1 MAAAATAAAS
11 PVEGLTGGGGGG
23 GGGVDGLFVE
33 LWRAC
38 AGPLVTVPAVGERV
52 FYLPQGHI
60 EQVRRRR
67 RRCSAERENLPLL
80 LSPTRAGWGRAA
92 CVAQQQPAAAAAG
105 TQTDVAFIALLLRLH
120 KSHPDLLRRFLF
132 SPPPP
137 QVWGF
142 TGERAWTW
150 RRAELWGFF
159 QFSERFG
166 EGGEERWWM

>member
-1 MAAAATAAAS
+1 MSELGRGGGRNCGGSFSSPSDSGKGERRGGGCEIRWLLQRRRRPRRLRGSPAAAVVVVSAR
-11 PVEGLTGGGGGG
+11 VGVRGLVCAVSEEDFGGGFWCA

-92 CVAQQQPAAAAAG
+92 CVA
-105 TQTDVAFIALLLRLH
+105 VF
-120 KSHPDLLRRFLF
+120 FLC
-132 SPPPP
+132 
-137 QVWGF
+137 GF
-142 TGERAWTW
+142 GV
-150 RRAELWGFF
+150 L
-159 QFSERFG
+159 
-166 EGGEERWWM
+166 